1 MENKAEDKKPVVD
14 KYTDYLY
21 GVLKD
26 NNAYDGDYNKFY
38 NEFYQP
44 GIKGY
49 TYRKELY
56 DTMTSHGID
65 LGASYEDFANWIG
78 LHAIDPQTQQT
89 PMGADSISK
98 DMKPVEVTP
107 TKKPEAKKE
116 EKPEVSAEAV
126 SENQHPT
133 DTLQDFNPNV
143 SRMRNAGTDYYLQ
156 AAEEIS
162 NNAYSKSLEEL
173 ANQAAKDLKKKA
185 YQKPKEDS
193 YVRLNQTA
201 RYIPIRSL
209 PKDADLDSV
218 FKAALNFEQMCGG
231 TKEYTFAP
239 LGGDVQERFEKWKAL
254 NATADNNFT
263 QETAS
268 MSPNAVYLQARNLQA
283 LGKERPAWISELR
296 WNEASDPKNNIDYQ
310 EVAAK
315 LVQEDQQRRLKRS
328 DGAYQNNVSLNGMY
342 HANYTAS
349 MASDIYNTGTI
360 NTLFVLFQDGRIRP
374 LQAPDPSV
382 LRGGWEAQRELFRR
396 QYEKMTFGEEGKEGY
411 TDPYEKNRVVGN
423 FLQNGEV
430 CHIIYFPYMIE
441 QRRWDDAQELIK
453 IGLGGKFNEEGVLLN
468 PDDRLQIVPVVVKNG
483 ESEEDAIAKAKVEL
497 DNEISKKLP
506 YKETYLQ
513 QQIAQAREA
522 LKKEQERLKQ
532 FGDHDYVKE
541 SYMAGAINPRSLAI
555 KLMANTE
562 EGAKISDE
570 VALARGNIRKLEE
583 SIKKYTQALEALRTG
598 DKVGFWGGFLEGI
611 SDLDNWTFGLYNLRE
626 NLVAVKAHEGKMGQ
640 EAKDRLGLARSLSQE
655 SMSAFH
661 RHGEGRLYGPAFGA
675 GYSFPFTIGA
685 IATYGAGNVAARGII
700 RGGSRMAA
708 KYGTNW
714 LFDTTIRA
722 TTRLAAI
729 NAAGVIDSSFQ
740 MPRIISDAAIEKMG
754 LMNYTFDENQRIVVT
769 GTQQEKSWGHSL
781 LHSGLNTLVQ
791 NVSERVGTY
800 VLEPVAKAFGIGKI
814 SLRSFGEALPYNKT
828 IHMIQNG
835 AFAKAM
841 SKVYGT
847 FEKGGYDG
855 FVNEVLEEY
864 IANPMTATFDENYTF
879 ADIFDSRQN
888 LDTALS
894 VWASSIFMLGF
905 SSTASSVKYYRTL
918 RSVNSAY
925 DKAEANARRLF
936 GNENWDKIQNTILRL
951 EGEPLVNAIYAGVC
965 QNKSLSD
972 EQKKAFL
979 NYVRAQKA
987 QAVFNNA
994 VSEKYSFS
1002 LTGEE
1007 LNEMNAM
1014 TIHAYAEGRNM
1025 QTPQEYAQA
1034 QQAFADTREMAM
1046 SALGVT
1052 DDIDA
1057 YLDTLGE
1064 TPAEQLKKGVEAA
1077 KENGLD
1083 EKAANAALSAYLN
1096 AREQQK
1102 GAMDGI
1108 TSDESIRRQ
1117 HADSVIRQI
1126 TFENEA
1132 DSEGGSGKVILV
1144 NVKGREKPVFLVR
1157 GRYENGSITGETVVV
1172 SEGNGVIEMIPASEV
1187 EGIVEESDAMTER
1200 QRKYD
1205 KIDAENKEQQRLIN
1219 LNMDTPLAGQG
1230 GILMDEEGHRRQ
1242 VGIKC
1247 VFNDEQG
1254 NPASVLVVDQNN
1266 NDYLIPIDV
1275 FREQRGRGRKFEA
1288 IEPYLDE
1295 TDEEYHAAEGPMNE
1309 EYNLA
1314 NKEQE
1319 GVSEEDAQGA
1329 AEGVTPQSATDAT
1342 EKPTKPEVKYDYHV
1356 KMKDGSGNAVS
1367 GRVTNLSADGVEIEF
1382 DAPYNGKMVDRIPL
1396 ADFDSGVSE
1405 IADANGNVLWN
1416 ETEVVGDTEVAPQVD
1431 AAPTQAGQEDAEK
1444 PAIAQAEQ
1452 DEAHKPTALERIPR
1466 NENGEPVFEQAENPE
1481 AAWDALVEFSD
1492 GNAATA
1498 KEIADAMTEE
1508 KRKALEKAQKLK
1520 LKGKTPAELL
1530 ASKQAN
1536 AAELVKAESEYNHW
1550 QRMANVEQNRQNAIR
1565 AQQEAEA
1572 RQRATERA
1580 EAERAERE
1588 AREEAERRERDAL
1601 EGIPEWHMDTPEN
1614 ARKRGARRYG
1624 GQIFTRQEP
1633 VNGVVGKEVE
1643 VKFSQKDLPKGHVVV
1658 MEAEQ
1663 LQPSH
1668 IQGKRNPMFFIEE
1681 AQPKNRAEDVSQTA
1695 ARNIAENIRP
1705 QEITSSTTAYTGA
1718 PTINTRGE
1726 VIQGNN
1732 RSDALRY
1739 LWQNNLPKQQQAY
1752 KQYLLDQA
1760 EQLGLDSNAI
1770 NAMQHPVLVNQ
1781 LDVDD
1786 AEAIRLGQMTAQDTE
1801 SGGVERIKPKNVAQK
1816 LGDNMRTFAN
1826 RLLSSSD
1833 NDATFGQLVDR
1844 NGEDVLN
1851 WMNQIGAISNT
1862 QYQSAFDSKGKLTP
1876 EAKNDLQKVL
1886 YQAVFK
1892 GGSQQLEEMFDRLPA
1907 KAQRAIL
1914 STAFRDMDSPF
1925 AGKMLSEIQSSIIA
1939 YNALM
1944 QDEGF
1949 ASAKNMEEVL
1959 RAIEIFKHQTAL
1971 DDRFEQ
1977 YMPADNF
1984 SNFALHLAGLYKASD
1999 MSQTT
2004 IASYFNEMYDLAQG
2018 KKAATLFEEADTTE
2032 YPLAEVIKKVLG
2044 IDYKPAKNGNNNV
2057 ANGGADVALRNQES
2071 QGRQPRSNK
2080 PSASGEQNQT
2090 GTESS
2095 ERGEGV
2101 GVSDNEQGRQVDIEV
2116 NAPRKGDLAEAQENR
2131 LKNSTQ
2137 AAVESASAEV
2147 ETSPTEAQKKAGNY
2161 KMGHVKVG
2169 AFDVTIENPKGS
2181 ERSGTDANGKK
2192 WSVKMNNTYG
2202 YIRGT
2207 EGVDGDHI
2215 DVFLAEDMD
2224 KWDGKYAFVVDQY
2237 NPDGTFDE
2245 HKVMLGFNSM
2255 EEARSAYLSNYE
2267 KGWENGRRIV
2277 VARIKTDDFQ
2287 KWVDSSHRKTKPFA
2301 HYVIAG
2307 AADVSDNEKKPS
2319 ASKKGKPRVSK
2330 EDEVK
2335 HTVEHFPM
2343 ETPEEAAAFDKRI
2356 PEMED
2361 SELLAYMQ
2369 EDGKG
2374 DANKAYHMNIYD
2386 EYDYRH
2392 TDEQTEAY
2400 DIYIQQLHDSN
2411 TTLEQAEEMLGN
2423 ILGDVERF
2431 ATDERSQLIGQSDA
2445 LQDYITE
2452 LERQKEDKRAEA
2464 ENSAENTD
2472 ANHVEE
2478 ADVEEN
2484 KSAEPVEADK
2494 SKQYGEYQEVY
2505 DNFVSDVENRGMI
2518 PDLRAIKNKIRDT
2531 KRRLTVLRNGAATS
2545 IQSDEDLKR
2554 FETAEKK
2561 LTDLL
2566 HVYEAM
2572 RDYTEARIKK
2582 AEAAAQRKPWSE
2594 KNAQERM
2601 DEASKNP
2608 LTEEEIQNAPTDEV
2622 NKANALDYLSGNHG
2636 LIQSISYLKVYEDVR
2651 NPNGSAASDSGTK
2664 DKTQLAGRSNSASEG
2679 RDTGEKSGGTAG
2691 RVDNGGSRENVS
2703 EQSDGGKSG
2712 ERSTRDNAGEGS
2724 NTGIS
2729 TEEQPVGRRD
2739 ANSGKPRRG
2748 GTSGRTR
2755 SDGGRSGR
2763 GESGNPATENGTRR
2777 AASESVKDESADD
2790 FLNQALGE
2798 FKDVL
2803 DDFIKAGRGELSISL
2818 VGLNSK
2824 QMEILPRLIQV
2835 GAKVGYA
2842 YIRKGVHGFTEWANH
2857 VKEAI
2862 GKYLRDANLS
2872 DDEIDAFIKEM
2883 WKSKIPFD
2891 GQIHTL
2897 EEWASIYSK
2906 KDLRNKVRTTI
2917 EKKREAQRQ
2926 AESIS
2931 VKTGDINNIRETLP
2945 FLLPQQQE
2953 DVLRAETQFFDETH
2967 QDREH
2972 ANGKGYMFTNGTG
2985 TGKTYTGLGIVKRFV
3000 KQGKKR
3006 ILILTPSQPKVRD
3019 WINDGKN
3026 LGLGIKSLDDWAK
3039 ERGTTATTE
3048 AGEGTIITTYANFR
3062 QNEELLNGTF
3072 DLIVY
3077 DESHR
3082 LMENKNAANTIGTNQ
3097 HHMIANRDI
3106 LQATVRLRKINPIYQ
3121 KLNKVHEE
3129 FMAKREN
3136 LVSQGLIPYS
3146 FNVDNWNEEDAE
3158 RFPDLAK
3165 LRKRYLELR
3174 DVIVKEVDPQIE
3186 EQAKKDAAHTK
3197 VVFLSATPF
3206 NTRENID
3213 YAQGYIFSYPDK
3225 EQARGYSVASP
3236 QTIFFEEHFGAA
3248 YKWRY
3253 GRLEHS
3259 ERNAEA
3265 IAQQEREFSDWLQH
3279 TLCTMSGRIIDSEYD
3294 YSRDFPVVSVEHAEE
3309 INNAAEEILRDKYF
3323 NMAYH
3328 KVFGNYNY
3336 AGALFETL
3344 KVATLIPRIKQ
3355 HLEAGRKVVIFHRR
3369 VESKTPL
3376 IPPFAAMLSACHAII
3391 DEMKMKNKPKEEIDA
3406 ARHRLEELKE
3416 KWRGL
3421 LKWESMLDYSMP
3433 REQIAKAFGADNVL
3447 YFSGQEST
3455 KAKNQAVDSF
3465 NNDESGK
3472 NIIVIQEASGKEGI
3486 SLHDTTGKHQRVLI
3500 TLALPQSPITALQI
3514 EGRIYRIGNRSNA
3527 IFEYPLLGLN
3537 SEIILFGQKF
3547 NGQIGTTENL
3557 ALGSQARNLRES
3569 FARSVEESGK
3579 DVPIEEQGFG
3589 GKEADAAERDETSPF
3604 DRAVL
3609 DYYGN
3614 QKLKGKRDSRE
3625 GVDYYPTPE
3634 PLGFKMVEWGN
3645 LNDGETALEPSAGHG
3660 AIARY
3665 VPSANPLTAIEPSQN
3680 LFAKLQLKAGGS
3692 GRKFVNT
3699 IFEGYNVVNK
3709 HDVIFMNPPFG
3720 TGGRLAVDH
3729 VAKAFTHLTEG
3740 GRIVA
3745 IIPRG
3750 STDKKFDKWTDEQE
3764 NAVVTGEIMLPDITF
3779 QQAGTSVMAR
3789 VLVIDKVTNQS
3800 LRSEAESK
3808 YRRID
3813 LSRRKYDKIEDFF
3826 EDIRDIQMP
3835 SRTIDE
3841 KARML
3846 KRAAPALRDIKEL
3859 KGVVDV
3865 QAQDDGID
3873 IRTKGSAMGFYLDL
3887 TVSDFSLQQQLRTK
3901 YQRYAQ
3907 EIEWNEHRHNEKAV
3921 EIYKAYNDLVCRLLG
3936 KTAEEV
3942 ESDITREK
3950 MGLEQPHEE
3959 QGVAINVAPQAE
3971 ESPSSEQNES
3981 TTESSPYHYE
3991 LKHHTKTGAEMF
4003 MAMPNEKSGLSSEE
4017 YSSMLAKAK
4026 KHGGYWN
4033 RFMKGFAFPSEK
4045 SAKDFLAETGNTEP
4059 QADERYQKAGT
4070 PLTPNSAE
4078 VALRDAIADLMRK
4091 SGLEVLDSKEGQQVL
4106 DEANRDELRM
4116 SLNDNREYEGKSSKE
4131 RSDIQYKKA
4140 KELLSALHEAG
4151 FKGFEISRSI
4161 TPFGVSTYIQGDL
4174 GLKFR
4179 ISDHGVSSFG
4189 RIFGEE
4195 HISLNTS
4202 SEYVVQL
4209 AKDRKKDIN
4218 AQAEKYK
4225 KERAIKEEREKRANE
4240 KWNRIKA
4247 NFEGMVFKR
4256 NDRTYQDYDTFS
4268 NSISTNRQNGHKY
4281 QRRYVMQ
4288 TAIGKS
4294 GADTAYRYEW
4304 AEPADIDEYGVATN
4318 IGSDRPS
4325 LEFIEA
4331 YDESDTAPIIR
4342 EHRVYHGSGADFDH
4356 FDHSHMGEGEGAQVY
4371 GWGTYVTEVKGIGEG
4386 YAIRSMNG
4394 SSMSHDE
4401 LSLKRSELEYY
4412 IASAKEKLPFLKGEY
4427 KAEVEAQISEWEE
4440 QLKDYE
4446 EHNYLYTVEIP
4457 DDNGSN
4463 YLDWDKNTGVDL
4475 VNRIRETLR
4484 KNADLKELYDGS
4496 ELNAELEHLAPKIPF
4511 SETYIF
4517 LYELLGSD
4525 KAASQMLHDMGFTGI
4540 KYPADYRQGGRAD
4553 GAKNYVI
4560 FNEEDAKITDRIRFF
4575 RTSNGEAYGF
4585 TVGGKIYID
4594 PRIATAE
4601 TPIHEYAHLWAT
4613 AMREGNPT
4621 EWKNI
4626 VGLMKGTSVW
4636 AEVQKLYPE
4645 LKNDDDIADEVLA
4658 TFSGR
4663 RGAERLRAE
4672 QQKIMQGDGS
4682 VFEKAAAVGALA
4694 RVKQAL
4700 SKFWKGVAD
4709 FLGIHYTSA
4718 EEVADRVMKDLLE
4731 GVDPRKFGVS
4741 GVLRES
4747 IRLPKTEY
4755 AKVAHAIA
4763 TNNGFKKAGMN
4774 YVFTDNN
4781 YYIYT
4786 GKKNGDFSVHYGF
4799 PIEGNENVIEKLSK
4813 GIDNGTIRNTRS
4825 LHSVVEGMRGKQNDD
4840 YSHNADV
4847 ERRYKGSKRAG
4858 DMALRQPTDSR
4869 GSVGDLGTELHKGAS
4884 AEYTDRGTGREAGRV
4899 DDNLYRQGEDTPHTA
4914 TSSESKTQAAQKAT
4928 ENLNLGGR
4936 VVVHESAEGLEG
4948 KEATAKG
4955 WYDTRTGQIHV
4966 VLSNNADAADVT
4978 QTILHEAV
4986 AHHGLRELFGHNVM
5000 DAFLDSVLAAAS
5012 QEVKDAIN
5020 ELRRGKGWNFRTAT
5034 EEYLAGLA
5042 ERTDF
5047 ERMTAEERG
5056 LFATLRRLFNRAL
5069 EFLGLKNHE
5078 LSDRELAYIL
5088 WCSYQNLKTGEK
5100 GRYVA
5105 EAERIAMRYKLKA
5118 GKNAMTDTEKKEHS
5132 VLLRGK
5138 LDNLQ
5143 EILAK
5148 DTYERLVTSGS
5159 HLERTAWVDMLS
5171 PLQDLQHAIEKNGG
5185 FKLGD
5190 FENPYN
5196 AYITMSSRNYAQ
5208 MDIYKRTLY
5217 ADMIEAI
5224 HALGSETGRSYEEIK
5239 TYVMAKHGMERQKYM
5254 AGKAAEEA
5262 YDRYKSMHPFG
5273 QKTLDDFIDEYE
5285 EKSFA
5290 GLTELF
5296 GTQSVS
5302 EAMDEAQKYVE
5313 EVEAE
5318 AGSLTDS
5325 MWDSIRA
5332 ATKSSLQRAYEAGLI
5347 SKETYDN
5354 VSSMYQYYIPLRGF
5368 DETTS
5373 DEVYEYFGDQTINGG
5388 TGSFMKKAK
5397 GRKSVADD
5405 PFAVIG
5411 NMAEMAIM
5419 QSNRNLMKQ
5428 QLLNLALNHPSDL
5441 ISVSDLYVKFD
5452 EDYDNGD
5459 GTRGAWVPVAVPDTS
5474 GMTTE
5479 EANQVMLDFQDDMEE
5494 KVKDEPDTY
5503 ALAHQKPHIPYRVLG
5518 RNMNEHQVMVK
5529 RGGKTYILT
5538 INGNPRAAQA
5548 INGLLNP
5555 DATENPG
5562 AIALKAMTNWIARMA
5577 TARNVEFAI
5586 SNAMRDLEFSTTLI
5600 PKEGTEYYGRYV
5612 KNYLTC
5618 VKNIGRLVNRLND
5631 NILDMSNPLE
5641 KAFYDFIYNG
5651 GETGYTF
5658 MRGVERYKGEI
5669 TKALSELRAKE
5680 GKSKIERLGNKVV
5693 YGHHYIIND
5702 AWNIYMKGAEYL
5714 SRCTEDWVRF
5724 AVFLT
5729 SRQMGRSM
5737 EQSIMDAKEV
5747 TVNFNRKG
5755 AGSKSAGK
5763 WDVSNFFSMNNL
5775 HFLSAYAASAFKN
5788 FYAFSNASIQG
5799 LDKNVRLHLNHTAG
5813 MLMWDGAAVTLG
5825 MLSAMC
5831 IPLMLSAIG
5840 GDPDDYWD
5848 MPESMRRMGIMLPL
5862 GKDGRFLTLPM
5873 SIEHRAAY
5881 GIGELLGTVVC
5892 GSENLPASEITFQ
5905 AFEQLSQILPLDL
5918 TEGNGSML
5926 SLVPTAVRPEV
5937 EIAFNKNWLGMP
5949 IYKEP
5954 FNKNTPAF
5962 RNVYQSTNPNYIAMS
5977 KWLNEVQGG
5986 GDYERAGVQ
5995 VNPAMVQHLVESY
6008 TGGAGKFVSRTSGV
6022 IAKIIQGEQIRSN
6035 EIPFYRTLVKSV
6047 DDRTHNRAARERFQ
6061 REYDKGQKL
6070 IYKIDNYQKE
6080 SARGNSQYVKELDE
6094 FAKSKDFMSYM
6105 LWKSYNSVKSQF
6117 DNARSY
6123 IGDDKDKRAA
6133 LDHAQMLVQKMMTEC
6148 ARAVEDSKTQEE
6160 ADEKIGRIQS
6170 EYTPQ
6175 IKETLSKVED

>member
-1 MENKAEDKKPVVD
+1 MINMENTEDKRPISSD
-14 KYTDYLY
+14 KYSTALY
-21 GVLKD
+21 NTLKL
-26 NNAYDGDYNKFY
+26 NNAYDKDYDTFY
-38 NEFYQP
+38 NDFYAP

-49 TYRKELY
+49 TYRKGVY
-56 DTMTSHGID
+56 DFMKKGGVDYIGDTYEEF
-65 LGASYEDFANWIG
+65 ASKIG

-173 ANQAAKDLKKKA
+173 ANQAAKDLKKEA
-185 YQKPKEDS
+185 YQKSKEES

-218 FKAALNFEQMCGG
+218 FAAAANFEHMVCGD

-239 LGGDVQERFEKWKAL
+239 LGGDIQERYEKWKAL
-254 NATADNNFT
+254 NINNPGNRYT

-268 MSPNAVYLQARNLQA
+268 MSPDAVYIQAKNLKA
-283 LGKERPAWISELR
+283 LGYERPAWISELR
-296 WNEASDPKNNIDYQ
+296 WNEALTLKDEDYGKITARLQ
-310 EVAAK
+310 
-315 LVQEDQQRRLKRS
+315 QEDQPRRLKLSNGTYS
-328 DGAYQNNVSLNGMY
+328 DSVSLKGMY
-342 HANYTAS
+342 HENITPTIAEG
-349 MASDIYNTGTI
+349 IYYKGSI
-360 NTLFVLFQDGRIRP
+360 NTTFVLFQDGRIRP

-411 TDPYEKNRVVGN
+411 TDVYEKNRVVGN

-430 CHIIYFPYMIE
+430 CHFIYFPYMIE

-453 IGLGGKFNEEGVLLN
+453 IGLGGKFNEEGMLLN

-532 FGDHDYVKE
+532 FGDHDAVKG
-541 SYMAGAINPRSLAI
+541 SYMPIINPLFLLDRAAAS
-555 KLMANTE
+555 TE
-562 EGAKISDE
+562 EGVKRSDE

-598 DKVGFWGGFLEGI
+598 DKVGAWGGFLEGI

-640 EAKDRLGLARSLSQE
+640 EAKDRLGLACSLSQE

-661 RHGEGRLYGPAFGA
+661 RHGEGRLYGPAFGV

-814 SLRSFGEALPYNKT
+814 SLRSFGESLPYNKT

-1077 KENGLD
+1077 KEKGLD

-1144 NVKGREKPVFLVR
+1144 NVKGREKPVFLIR

-1396 ADFDSGVSE
+1396 ADFDNGVSE

-1416 ETEVVGDTEVAPQVD
+1416 ETEAVGDTEVVPQVD

-1444 PAIAQAEQ
+1444 SAIAQAEQ
-1452 DEAHKPTALERIPR
+1452 EHKPTALERIPHS
-1466 NENGEPVFEQAENPE
+1466 ENGEPLFEQAENPE
-1481 AAWDALVEFSD
+1481 VAWDALVEFSD

-1508 KRKALEKAQKLK
+1508 KRKALEKARKLK
-1520 LKGKTPAELL
+1520 LKGKTPAEML

-1536 AAELVKAESEYNHW
+1536 AAELAKAESEYNHW

-1580 EAERAERE
+1580 EAEKAKRE
-1588 AREEAERRERDAL
+1588 AREEAERHEREAL

-1739 LWQNNLPKQQQAY
+1739 LWQNNLPEQQQAY

-1786 AEAIRLGQMTAQDTE
+1786 AEDIRLGQMTAQDTE

-2057 ANGGADVALRNQES
+2057 ANGGADVALRNQEG

-2090 GTESS
+2090 GAESS
-2095 ERGEGV
+2095 ERGGETEVDSGRGKNPQGNSRLQEPSNEGTQEKRIGSKSMTHDEAIAFIAEMEDHAEV
-2101 GVSDNEQGRQVDIEV
+2101 APEIDLTIENWDAQFGENGIVPTPIGDVKMGENQFAKLMRQGRNGKLGMIKPTLETPNLIIEENSEAKNGDV
-2116 NAPRKGDLAEAQENR
+2116 AERNSSYIFIKAFTKKDGSRFYYFTSISVSKGGKEVIISNQEKSRNRILRLMEEESVIWRTPKDATTSSAERQGLDYEQSEIAETTAKGSGITPQSTSSADKVTESSPSTQENR
-2131 LKNSTQ
+2131 PKNSTQ
-2137 AAVESASAEV
+2137 SAVENKGLKPVRFEAGRRLTKEEKKEVLNTLRDAFKENGVPYHIEESDFGKERRVYEPTSEDWVKSDITGRPLRYYITLPDGRVAHPTELFPNISGREVTGHVNRMALLEKEASELISKQLNGFPSEYIPTAISILEKMQSLPHDVRDMGYGPYFLVSYDYIFNGKHYGNSPLFVSLFAHSVVKESSDAIEATVKVVNNSYYMVDALLSALKKKYNSTQSAVESASAEV

-2224 KWDGKYAFVVDQY
+2224 KWDGKYVFVVDQY

-2319 ASKKGKPRVSK
+2319 ASKKGKPHVSK
-2330 EDEVK
+2330 ENEVK
-2335 HTVEHFPM
+2335 RTVEHFPM
-2343 ETPEEAAAFDKRI
+2343 ETPEEAAAFDKRV
-2356 PEMED
+2356 PEMKD

-2374 DANKAYHMNIYD
+2374 DINSAYHMNIYD

-2400 DIYIQQLHDSN
+2400 NTYIQQLHDSN
-2411 TTLEQAEEMLGN
+2411 TTLEQAEEMLGY

-2452 LERQKEDKRAEA
+2452 LERQKEDERAEA
-2464 ENSAENTD
+2464 ENSAKNTD
-2472 ANHVEE
+2472 ANHVGA
-2478 ADVEEN
+2478 ADVAEN

-2531 KRRLTVLRNGAATS
+2531 KRRLTVLKNGATTS
-2545 IQSDEDLKR
+2545 IQSDEDLKH
-2554 FETAEKK
+2554 FEAAEKK

-2679 RDTGEKSGGTAG
+2679 RDTGGKSGGTAG

-2917 EKKREAQRQ
+2917 EEKREAQRQ

-3026 LGLGIKSLDDWAK
+3026 LGLEIKSLDDWAK

-3097 HHMIANRDI
+3097 HHMIANRDAAF
-3106 LQATVRLRKINPIYQ
+3106 ATIRLRKINPFYQ
-3121 KLNKVHEE
+3121 ERDKVNDE
-3129 FMAKREN
+3129 FKEKREQLVKELTQEN
-3136 LVSQGLIPYS
+3136 PNEMDGSLVSKGLIPHS
-3146 FNVDNWNEEDAE
+3146 TDAFNWHEEDTE
-3158 RFPDLAK
+3158 RFPEFAQLHN
-3165 LRKRYLELR
+3165 RFQELTET
-3174 DVIVKEVDPQIE
+3174 IIKEVDPQIE

-3236 QTIFFEEHFGAA
+3236 MTIFFEEHFGAA

-3355 HLEAGRKVVIFHRR
+3355 HLKAGRKVVIFHRR

-3391 DEMKMKNKPKEEIDA
+3391 DEMKMKNMPKEEIDA

-3750 STDKKFDKWTDEQE
+3750 STDKKFDKWIDEQE

-3865 QAQDDGID
+3865 QAQEDGID

-3942 ESDITREK
+3942 ESDIIREK

-4045 SAKDFLAETGNTEP
+4045 SAKDFLAETGNTE
-4059 QADERYQKAGT
+4059 QK
-4070 PLTPNSAE
+4070 P
-4078 VALRDAIADLMRK
+4078 
-4091 SGLEVLDSKEGQQVL
+4091 
-4106 DEANRDELRM
+4106 
-4116 SLNDNREYEGKSSKE
+4116 
-4131 RSDIQYKKA
+4131 
-4140 KELLSALHEAG
+4140 
-4151 FKGFEISRSI
+4151 
-4161 TPFGVSTYIQGDL
+4161 
-4174 GLKFR
+4174 
-4179 ISDHGVSSFG
+4179 
-4189 RIFGEE
+4189 
-4195 HISLNTS
+4195 
-4202 SEYVVQL
+4202 
-4209 AKDRKKDIN
+4209 
-4218 AQAEKYK
+4218 
-4225 KERAIKEEREKRANE
+4225 
-4240 KWNRIKA
+4240 
-4247 NFEGMVFKR
+4247 
-4256 NDRTYQDYDTFS
+4256 
-4268 NSISTNRQNGHKY
+4268 
-4281 QRRYVMQ
+4281 
-4288 TAIGKS
+4288 
-4294 GADTAYRYEW
+4294 
-4304 AEPADIDEYGVATN
+4304 
-4318 IGSDRPS
+4318 
-4325 LEFIEA
+4325 
-4331 YDESDTAPIIR
+4331 
-4342 EHRVYHGSGADFDH
+4342 
-4356 FDHSHMGEGEGAQVY
+4356 
-4371 GWGTYVTEVKGIGEG
+4371 
-4386 YAIRSMNG
+4386 
-4394 SSMSHDE
+4394 
-4401 LSLKRSELEYY
+4401 
-4412 IASAKEKLPFLKGEY
+4412 
-4427 KAEVEAQISEWEE
+4427 
-4440 QLKDYE
+4440 
-4446 EHNYLYTVEIP
+4446 
-4457 DDNGSN
+4457 
-4463 YLDWDKNTGVDL
+4463 
-4475 VNRIRETLR
+4475 
-4484 KNADLKELYDGS
+4484 
-4496 ELNAELEHLAPKIPF
+4496 
-4511 SETYIF
+4511 
-4517 LYELLGSD
+4517 
-4525 KAASQMLHDMGFTGI
+4525 
-4540 KYPADYRQGGRAD
+4540 
-4553 GAKNYVI
+4553 
-4560 FNEEDAKITDRIRFF
+4560 
-4575 RTSNGEAYGF
+4575 
-4585 TVGGKIYID
+4585 
-4594 PRIATAE
+4594 
-4601 TPIHEYAHLWAT
+4601 
-4613 AMREGNPT
+4613 
-4621 EWKNI
+4621 
-4626 VGLMKGTSVW
+4626 
-4636 AEVQKLYPE
+4636 
-4645 LKNDDDIADEVLA
+4645 
-4658 TFSGR
+4658 
-4663 RGAERLRAE
+4663 
-4672 QQKIMQGDGS
+4672 
-4682 VFEKAAAVGALA
+4682 
-4694 RVKQAL
+4694 
-4700 SKFWKGVAD
+4700 
-4709 FLGIHYTSA
+4709 
-4718 EEVADRVMKDLLE
+4718 
-4731 GVDPRKFGVS
+4731 
-4741 GVLRES
+4741 
-4747 IRLPKTEY
+4747 
-4755 AKVAHAIA
+4755 
-4763 TNNGFKKAGMN
+4763 
-4774 YVFTDNN
+4774 
-4781 YYIYT
+4781 
-4786 GKKNGDFSVHYGF
+4786 
-4799 PIEGNENVIEKLSK
+4799 
-4813 GIDNGTIRNTRS
+4813 
-4825 LHSVVEGMRGKQNDD
+4825 
-4840 YSHNADV
+4840 
-4847 ERRYKGSKRAG
+4847 
-4858 DMALRQPTDSR
+4858 SR
-4869 GSVGDLGTELHKGAS
+4869 G
-4884 AEYTDRGTGREAGRV
+4884 
-4899 DDNLYRQGEDTPHTA
+4899 NLYRQGEELSPNHEIRIVEGDENHGFKNYKEAKSWAKSNIACTYSNEETGGKGEIRISNAAIDKYLSQSAVDKSDSKDVHLAVLKILPDVIRESVNAEQHADYKKGEDGMRNKKNGINPDVTIHRLYGAVRMNGKLYRVKVTLKENNTSKEPKSPHSYEATKIELLAGTLGNSENSLSPSTNNSITA
-4914 TSSESKTQAAQKAT
+4914 ANLLKGVEKSYDAGRFFEGYSEKSAEKTRQEKTQAAQKAT

-4978 QTILHEAV
+4978 QTILHESV

-5020 ELRRGKGWNFRTAT
+5020 ELRRGNGWNFRTAT

-5042 ERTDF
+5042 ERTGF

-5069 EFLGLKNHE
+5069 EFLGLKNRE

-5088 WCSYQNLKTGEK
+5088 WCSYQNLKAGEK

-5132 VLLRGK
+5132 VLLRGE

-5368 DETTS
+5368 DEATS

-5618 VKNIGRLVNRLND
+5618 VKNIGRLVNRLNG
-5631 NILDMSNPLE
+5631 NTLDMSNPLE

-5658 MRGVERYKGEI
+5658 MKGVERYKGEI

-5680 GKSKIERLGNKVV
+5680 GKSKTERLGNKIV

-5729 SRQMGRSM
+5729 SRQTGRSM

-5848 MPESMRRMGIMLPL
+5848 MPESMRRMGIIIPL

>member
-173 ANQAAKDLKKKA
+173 ANQAAKELKKKA

-218 FKAALNFEQMCGG
+218 FEAALTFENQVCGG
-231 TKEYTFAP
+231 AKEYTFAP
-239 LGGDVQERFEKWKAL
+239 LGGDIQERYEKWKAL
-254 NATADNNFT
+254 KGLGSSYT

-268 MSPNAVYLQARNLQA
+268 MSPNAVYLQAINLQA

-296 WNEASDPKNNIDYQ
+296 WNEALNYDKN
-310 EVAAK
+310 K
-315 LVQEDQQRRLKRS
+315 LNKITAELEQEDQKRRLKRS
-328 DGAYQNNVSLNGMY
+328 DGAYPDDVSLNGMY
-342 HANYTAS
+342 HANYTAL
-349 MASDIYNTGTI
+349 MASDIYNNGTNKTI
-360 NTLFVLFQDGRIRP
+360 FVLFQDGRIRP
-374 LQAPDPSV
+374 LQAPDPSI
-382 LRGGWEAQRELFRR
+382 LRGGVEAQRELFRR

-453 IGLGGKFNEEGVLLN
+453 IGLGGKFNEKGVLLN

-532 FGDHDYVKE
+532 LGDHDAVKGSYLPPMFNSKYYDDLLE
-541 SYMAGAINPRSLAI
+541 SS
-555 KLMANTE
+555 TE
-562 EGAKISDE
+562 EGVKRSDE
-570 VALARGNIRKLEE
+570 VALARGNIRKLEK

-598 DKVGFWGGFLEGI
+598 DKVGAWGGFLEGI
-611 SDLDNWTFGLYNLRE
+611 SDRDNWTFGLYNLRE

-769 GTQQEKSWGHSL
+769 GTQQEKNWGHSL

-1187 EGIVEESDAMTER
+1187 EGIVEESDAVTER

-1329 AEGVTPQSATDAT
+1329 AEGVTPQPATDAT

-1396 ADFDSGVSE
+1396 ADFDNGVSE

-1416 ETEVVGDTEVAPQVD
+1416 ETEAVGDTEVAPQVD
-1431 AAPTQAGQEDAEK
+1431 ATPTQVGQEDAEK
-1444 PAIAQAEQ
+1444 SAIAQAEQ
-1452 DEAHKPTALERIPR
+1452 EHKPTALERIPKD
-1466 NENGEPVFEQAENPE
+1466 ENGNPIYEQTDAETAFTGLTEE
-1481 AAWDALVEFSD
+1481 A
-1492 GNAATA
+1492 GNVIEAE
-1498 KEIADAMTEE
+1498 EIAKSMVEDKE
-1508 KRKALEKAQKLK
+1508 KALEKAKKIKLPSGVSVAEK
-1520 LKGKTPAELL
+1520 VKAAKVRTQAIAKAQEELDKWKAIAEVPAQQRAKVVEERI
-1530 ASKQAN
+1530 AKEKAEAEAKRKAEEEAKRAN
-1536 AAELVKAESEYNHW
+1536 EEAESELNSTIE
-1550 QRMANVEQNRQNAIR
+1550 NVLNTLYKKGKDYASKIFNMKFFDFAKTPDFMKHLGMTGSKFTIRYGVIARHFGKDGSHDFTQSEWEQIPHAIEHPFAITQLKNKEKGFRIYTALKTEKGEYVVVGVDVKNAGRDMEVNAIATMFGR
-1565 AQQEAEA
+1565 RSNANLSENEEVIYKSKEITPEQEALLS
-1572 RQRATERA
+1572 RPNSDQYP
-1580 EAERAERE
+1580 AERE
-1588 AREEAERRERDAL
+1588 L
-1601 EGIPEWHMDTPEN
+1601 
-1614 ARKRGARRYG
+1614 
-1624 GQIFTRQEP
+1624 
-1633 VNGVVGKEVE
+1633 
-1643 VKFSQKDLPKGHVVV
+1643 
-1658 MEAEQ
+1658 
-1663 LQPSH
+1663 
-1668 IQGKRNPMFFIEE
+1668 
-1681 AQPKNRAEDVSQTA
+1681 
-1695 ARNIAENIRP
+1695 
-1705 QEITSSTTAYTGA
+1705 STDK
-1718 PTINTRGE
+1718 
-1726 VIQGNN
+1726 V
-1732 RSDALRY
+1732 
-1739 LWQNNLPKQQQAY
+1739 
-1752 KQYLLDQA
+1752 
-1760 EQLGLDSNAI
+1760 
-1770 NAMQHPVLVNQ
+1770 
-1781 LDVDD
+1781 
-1786 AEAIRLGQMTAQDTE
+1786 TE
-1801 SGGVERIKPKNVAQK
+1801 SAP
-1816 LGDNMRTFAN
+1816 
-1826 RLLSSSD
+1826 
-1833 NDATFGQLVDR
+1833 
-1844 NGEDVLN
+1844 
-1851 WMNQIGAISNT
+1851 
-1862 QYQSAFDSKGKLTP
+1862 
-1876 EAKNDLQKVL
+1876 
-1886 YQAVFK
+1886 
-1892 GGSQQLEEMFDRLPA
+1892 
-1907 KAQRAIL
+1907 
-1914 STAFRDMDSPF
+1914 ST
-1925 AGKMLSEIQSSIIA
+1925 
-1939 YNALM
+1939 
-1944 QDEGF
+1944 
-1949 ASAKNMEEVL
+1949 
-1959 RAIEIFKHQTAL
+1959 
-1971 DDRFEQ
+1971 
-1977 YMPADNF
+1977 
-1984 SNFALHLAGLYKASD
+1984 
-1999 MSQTT
+1999 
-2004 IASYFNEMYDLAQG
+2004 
-2018 KKAATLFEEADTTE
+2018 
-2032 YPLAEVIKKVLG
+2032 
-2044 IDYKPAKNGNNNV
+2044 
-2057 ANGGADVALRNQES
+2057 
-2071 QGRQPRSNK
+2071 
-2080 PSASGEQNQT
+2080 
-2090 GTESS
+2090 
-2095 ERGEGV
+2095 
-2101 GVSDNEQGRQVDIEV
+2101 
-2116 NAPRKGDLAEAQENR
+2116 QENGP
-2131 LKNSTQ
+2131 KNSTKS
-2137 AAVESASAEV
+2137 AVENKGLKPVRFEAGRRLTKEEKKEVLNTLRDAFKENGVPYHIEESDFGKERRVYEPTSEDWVKSDITGRPLRYYITLPDGRVAHPTELFPNISAREVTGHVNRMALLEKEASELISKQLNGFPSEYIPTAISILEKMQSLPHDVRDMGYGPYFLVSYDYIFNGKHYGNSPLFVSLFAHSVVKESSDAIEATVKVVNNSYYMVDALLSALKNKYNSTQSAIESASAEV

-2224 KWDGKYAFVVDQY
+2224 KWDGKYVFVVDQY

-2307 AADVSDNEKKPS
+2307 AADVSENEKKPS
-2319 ASKKGKPRVSK
+2319 ASKKGKPHVSK
-2330 EDEVK
+2330 ENEVK
-2335 HTVEHFPM
+2335 RTVEHFPM
-2343 ETPEEAAAFDKRI
+2343 ETTEEAAAFDKRV
-2356 PEMED
+2356 PEMKD

-2374 DANKAYHMNIYD
+2374 DINSAYHMNIYD

-2400 DIYIQQLHDSN
+2400 NTYIQQLHDSN

-2452 LERQKEDKRAEA
+2452 LERQKEDERAEA

-2472 ANHVEE
+2472 ANHVGA
-2478 ADVEEN
+2478 ADVAEN

-2518 PDLRAIKNKIRDT
+2518 PDLRAIKNKIRDS
-2531 KRRLTVLRNGAATS
+2531 KRRLTVLKNGAATS

-2679 RDTGEKSGGTAG
+2679 RDTGGKSGGTAG

-2777 AASESVKDESADD
+2777 AASESVKEESADD

-2917 EKKREAQRQ
+2917 EEKREAQRQ

-3026 LGLGIKSLDDWAK
+3026 LGLEIKSLDDWAK

-3097 HHMIANRDI
+3097 HHMIANRDAAF
-3106 LQATVRLRKINPIYQ
+3106 ATIRLRKINPFYQ
-3121 KLNKVHEE
+3121 ERDKVNDE
-3129 FMAKREN
+3129 FKEKREQLVKELTQEN
-3136 LVSQGLIPYS
+3136 PNEMDGSLVSKGLIPHS
-3146 FNVDNWNEEDAE
+3146 TDAFNWHEEDTE
-3158 RFPDLAK
+3158 RFPEFAQLHN
-3165 LRKRYLELR
+3165 RFQELTET
-3174 DVIVKEVDPQIE
+3174 IIKEIDPQIE

-3236 QTIFFEEHFGAA
+3236 MTIFFEEHFGAA

-3455 KAKNQAVDSF
+3455 KEKNQAVDSF

-3750 STDKKFDKWTDEQE
+3750 STDKKFDKWIDEQE

-4045 SAKDFLAETGNTEP
+4045 SAKDFLAETGNTE
-4059 QADERYQKAGT
+4059 QK
-4070 PLTPNSAE
+4070 P
-4078 VALRDAIADLMRK
+4078 
-4091 SGLEVLDSKEGQQVL
+4091 
-4106 DEANRDELRM
+4106 
-4116 SLNDNREYEGKSSKE
+4116 
-4131 RSDIQYKKA
+4131 
-4140 KELLSALHEAG
+4140 
-4151 FKGFEISRSI
+4151 
-4161 TPFGVSTYIQGDL
+4161 
-4174 GLKFR
+4174 
-4179 ISDHGVSSFG
+4179 
-4189 RIFGEE
+4189 
-4195 HISLNTS
+4195 
-4202 SEYVVQL
+4202 
-4209 AKDRKKDIN
+4209 
-4218 AQAEKYK
+4218 
-4225 KERAIKEEREKRANE
+4225 
-4240 KWNRIKA
+4240 
-4247 NFEGMVFKR
+4247 
-4256 NDRTYQDYDTFS
+4256 
-4268 NSISTNRQNGHKY
+4268 
-4281 QRRYVMQ
+4281 
-4288 TAIGKS
+4288 
-4294 GADTAYRYEW
+4294 
-4304 AEPADIDEYGVATN
+4304 
-4318 IGSDRPS
+4318 
-4325 LEFIEA
+4325 
-4331 YDESDTAPIIR
+4331 
-4342 EHRVYHGSGADFDH
+4342 
-4356 FDHSHMGEGEGAQVY
+4356 
-4371 GWGTYVTEVKGIGEG
+4371 
-4386 YAIRSMNG
+4386 
-4394 SSMSHDE
+4394 
-4401 LSLKRSELEYY
+4401 
-4412 IASAKEKLPFLKGEY
+4412 
-4427 KAEVEAQISEWEE
+4427 
-4440 QLKDYE
+4440 
-4446 EHNYLYTVEIP
+4446 
-4457 DDNGSN
+4457 
-4463 YLDWDKNTGVDL
+4463 
-4475 VNRIRETLR
+4475 
-4484 KNADLKELYDGS
+4484 
-4496 ELNAELEHLAPKIPF
+4496 
-4511 SETYIF
+4511 
-4517 LYELLGSD
+4517 
-4525 KAASQMLHDMGFTGI
+4525 
-4540 KYPADYRQGGRAD
+4540 
-4553 GAKNYVI
+4553 
-4560 FNEEDAKITDRIRFF
+4560 
-4575 RTSNGEAYGF
+4575 
-4585 TVGGKIYID
+4585 
-4594 PRIATAE
+4594 
-4601 TPIHEYAHLWAT
+4601 
-4613 AMREGNPT
+4613 
-4621 EWKNI
+4621 
-4626 VGLMKGTSVW
+4626 
-4636 AEVQKLYPE
+4636 
-4645 LKNDDDIADEVLA
+4645 
-4658 TFSGR
+4658 
-4663 RGAERLRAE
+4663 
-4672 QQKIMQGDGS
+4672 
-4682 VFEKAAAVGALA
+4682 
-4694 RVKQAL
+4694 
-4700 SKFWKGVAD
+4700 
-4709 FLGIHYTSA
+4709 
-4718 EEVADRVMKDLLE
+4718 
-4731 GVDPRKFGVS
+4731 
-4741 GVLRES
+4741 
-4747 IRLPKTEY
+4747 
-4755 AKVAHAIA
+4755 
-4763 TNNGFKKAGMN
+4763 
-4774 YVFTDNN
+4774 
-4781 YYIYT
+4781 
-4786 GKKNGDFSVHYGF
+4786 
-4799 PIEGNENVIEKLSK
+4799 
-4813 GIDNGTIRNTRS
+4813 
-4825 LHSVVEGMRGKQNDD
+4825 
-4840 YSHNADV
+4840 
-4847 ERRYKGSKRAG
+4847 
-4858 DMALRQPTDSR
+4858 SR
-4869 GSVGDLGTELHKGAS
+4869 G
-4884 AEYTDRGTGREAGRV
+4884 
-4899 DDNLYRQGEDTPHTA
+4899 NLYRQGEEGLLQQDMEPQADERFNNELTRYLNGEMDKNEILHLGRPQGVMRAFLPNLPIVMRQRVIKKGSEKKHDVDVSAIMNMPQHLSLPIFVFKRSEDTIGVLTDMRDRNGKNVCVAIELKGQIQQGAEYLEVNDVRSFHGREFKNIVEPIANNKTLKWVDKEKGLAYLSSASQPVQQEKDKKVLNDA
-4914 TSSESKTQAAQKAT
+4914 TKVVKDFVNPKISDENVADGGIMFRDDDMGLEETITKMKVEATQAAQKTT

-4955 WYDTRTGQIHV
+4955 WYDTKTGQIHV

-5020 ELRRGKGWNFRTAT
+5020 ELRRGNGWNFRTAT

-5047 ERMTAEERG
+5047 KRMTAEERG
-5056 LFATLRRLFNRAL
+5056 LFATIRRLFNHAL

-5148 DTYERLVTSGS
+5148 DTYERLVTRGS

-5302 EAMDEAQKYVE
+5302 DAMDEAQKYVE

-5318 AGSLTDS
+5318 AGSLADS
-5325 MWDSIRA
+5325 LWDSIRA

-5428 QLLNLALNHPSDL
+5428 QMLNLALNHPSDL

-5618 VKNIGRLVNRLND
+5618 VKNIGRLVNRLNG
-5631 NILDMSNPLE
+5631 NTLDMSNPLE

-5658 MRGVERYKGEI
+5658 MKGVERYKGEI

-5680 GKSKIERLGNKVV
+5680 GKSKTERLGNKIV

-5848 MPESMRRMGIMLPL
+5848 MPESMRRMGIIIPL

-5892 GSENLPASEITFQ
+5892 GSENLPVSEITFQ

-6148 ARAVEDSKTQEE
+6148 ARAVENSKTQEE

-6175 IKETLSKVED
+6175 IKETLSKVEE

>member
-1 MENKAEDKKPVVD
+1 MEDKKPVSSD
-14 KYTDYLY
+14 KWTEALY
-21 GVLKD
+21 ETLKL
-26 NNAYDGDYNKFY
+26 NNAYDKDYDTFY
-38 NEFYQP
+38 NDFYAP

-49 TYRKELY
+49 TYRKDVY
-56 DTMTSHGID
+56 DDMTSHGLD
-65 LGASYEDFANWIG
+65 LGATYEDFASKIG

-89 PMGADSISK
+89 PMGADSISM

-143 SRMRNAGTDYYLQ
+143 SRMRNAGTNYFLQ

-162 NNAYSKSLEEL
+162 NNAYSYGYQPKSLEEL
-173 ANQAAKDLKKKA
+173 ANQAAKDLKKEA
-185 YQKPKEDS
+185 YQRPKEDS

-218 FKAALNFEQMCGG
+218 FAAAANFEHMVCGD

-239 LGGDVQERFEKWKAL
+239 LGGDIQERYEKWKAL
-254 NATADNNFT
+254 NINNPGNRYT

-268 MSPNAVYLQARNLQA
+268 MSPDAVYIQAKNLKA
-283 LGKERPAWISELR
+283 LGYERPAWISELR
-296 WNEASDPKNNIDYQ
+296 WNEALTLKDEDYGRITARLQ
-310 EVAAK
+310 
-315 LVQEDQQRRLKRS
+315 QEDQPRRLILS
-328 DGAYQNNVSLNGMY
+328 NGAYSDSVSLKGMY
-342 HANYTAS
+342 HENITPTIAEG
-349 MASDIYNTGTI
+349 IYYKGSI
-360 NTLFVLFQDGRIRP
+360 NTTFVLFQDGRIRP

-396 QYEKMTFGEEGKEGY
+396 QYEKMTFGEEGKEDY

-532 FGDHDYVKE
+532 FGDHDVVKG
-541 SYMAGAINPRSLAI
+541 SYMPIINPLFLLDRAAAS
-555 KLMANTE
+555 TE
-562 EGAKISDE
+562 EGVKRSDE

-598 DKVGFWGGFLEGI
+598 GQEGFWSGFLEGI

-626 NLVAVKAHEGKMGQ
+626 NLVAVKAHEGGMGQ
-640 EAKDRLGLARSLSQE
+640 EAKNRLWLARSLSQE

-661 RHGEGRLYGPAFGA
+661 RYGEGRFYGVGFGT
-675 GYSFPFTIGA
+675 GYSTPFTLGA
-685 IATYGAGNVAARGII
+685 IATYGVGNTAARGII

-714 LFDTTIRA
+714 FFDTTIRA

-729 NAAGVIDSSFQ
+729 NAAGVIDSSFYT
-740 MPRIISDAAIEKMG
+740 PRIISDAAIEKMG

-781 LHSGLNTLVQ
+781 LHAGLNTLKE

-800 VLEPVAKAFGIGKI
+800 VLTPVAKAFGIGKI
-814 SLRSFGEALPYNKT
+814 SLRSFGEALPYGKT

-879 ADIFDSRQN
+879 ADIFNYRQN

-894 VWASSIFMLGF
+894 VWASSIGMLGL
-905 SSTASSVKYYRTL
+905 SSIASSVKYYRTL
-918 RSVNSAY
+918 RSVNNAY

-965 QNKSLSD
+965 QNESLSD

-1014 TIHAYAEGRNM
+1014 TVRAYAEGRSM

-1052 DDIDA
+1052 DDIDT

-1200 QRKYD
+1200 QRQYD

-1295 TDEEYHAAEGPMNE
+1295 TDEEYHAEEGPMNE

-1329 AEGVTPQSATDAT
+1329 AEDVTPQPTTDTT

-1396 ADFDSGVSE
+1396 ADFDNGVSE

-1416 ETEVVGDTEVAPQVD
+1416 ETEAVGDTEVAPQVD
-1431 AAPTQAGQEDAEK
+1431 AAPTQVGQNEIDESEKARQARINSSEYKYDKEMRVYGYTGHLYDYRNGVAIYLDEEGNPLIYLAAQNDNTYIGLFRDDSGMWSTKMENASNDKTVFKGLISAVMDMLPEGAKFYEHSNVSVDGLRVFAQQLNHGFKVSDETYECGLNGEDKANALGSKFKGNGKFDSIKHATEADLEHFKGVLKPYMEALGRTTDDIRLGEDGKVLLTLPILIKEGTNAKAGEDVSASDVSNTQKNPTRPIHESASDEVDTK
-1444 PAIAQAEQ
+1444 PTGSQ
-1452 DEAHKPTALERIPR
+1452 DEAHKPTALERIPV
-1466 NENGEPVFEQAENPE
+1466 NEAGERMFEQADKET
-1481 AAWDALVEFSD
+1481 ALDALDEMTGHNSANTSAIV
-1492 GNAATA
+1492 
-1498 KEIADAMTEE
+1498 IAQYKQAQAD
-1508 KRKALEKAQKLK
+1508 LEKLK
-1520 LKGKTPAELL
+1520 KKAPTRKEPVLRGTPMEMLK
-1530 ASKQAN
+1530 
-1536 AAELVKAESEYNHW
+1536 
-1550 QRMANVEQNRQNAIR
+1550 
-1565 AQQEAEA
+1565 AQQEADANYNTAVTQYNAQVAEA
-1572 RQRATERA
+1572 EAKLDAWTKIYALMNERERVAREQAEAEQRERDKKLHDEAVAKLEEQKRIAADKAAEQEAVGTHAVNPKIKKKWNDAVKIEGNANAITLADGSTIRGRYVLTESGAATASHDVNNAYEPTEGFPIDENGESVNDRDYKRDKDAQRIVREMADNYDSRALQTPIIVSKDGVVLSGNNRTMSGELAAQQGTDKAYIDYLREFGKMFGFTSEQIEGMKHPRVVFVLDEALPYDAKTFARFNAEQQKRQSKPEHAVKLGKIVPDSVFASITNDISRFDRMSDFYADEKSVDSAISKLLEAGVINEMQLPELRTGNSLSASGKELIENALIGKVFQSSPDAVRQIIGNPTLRQSIIMGLNEIANNRTLAKSGYDLSQELGAAVDLVARAKTLHPDIYKEGVPVSPFGREQGLFDDEYGDSRVTDGIVLLLADLLNSGKPSELRKVLASYNNEAAAFAAGQIDMFSGEVTSKEELLNNVLNHFRNATPKEQQAIVDAAVAERKRRA
-1580 EAERAERE
+1580 EASKQVGDTSERSGSDVTNAEVGNSKDAGNGQQDSSKKTNTDKITPIGESDFGFVYDQFKGNAQGAIQQLMKMQDGE
-1588 AREEAERRERDAL
+1588 ALGAL
-1601 EGIPEWHMDTPEN
+1601 HHDEIGDIDLVWGKAGTKKSDGYGLAKLVKFHPEVLDNLQGILDGMHITMRSENRVQLESDEYQAAVRLTWNGKEKLWLLTAFKKKETPEPTN
-1614 ARKRGARRYG
+1614 SRTDVDSNLDGKSDDTA
-1624 GQIFTRQEP
+1624 TRQ
-1633 VNGVVGKEVE
+1633 
-1643 VKFSQKDLPKGHVVV
+1643 S
-1658 MEAEQ
+1658 
-1663 LQPSH
+1663 S
-1668 IQGKRNPMFFIEE
+1668 
-1681 AQPKNRAEDVSQTA
+1681 DVSTDK
-1695 ARNIAENIRP
+1695 
-1705 QEITSSTTAYTGA
+1705 
-1718 PTINTRGE
+1718 
-1726 VIQGNN
+1726 V
-1732 RSDALRY
+1732 
-1739 LWQNNLPKQQQAY
+1739 
-1752 KQYLLDQA
+1752 
-1760 EQLGLDSNAI
+1760 
-1770 NAMQHPVLVNQ
+1770 
-1781 LDVDD
+1781 
-1786 AEAIRLGQMTAQDTE
+1786 TE
-1801 SGGVERIKPKNVAQK
+1801 SIP
-1816 LGDNMRTFAN
+1816 
-1826 RLLSSSD
+1826 
-1833 NDATFGQLVDR
+1833 
-1844 NGEDVLN
+1844 
-1851 WMNQIGAISNT
+1851 
-1862 QYQSAFDSKGKLTP
+1862 
-1876 EAKNDLQKVL
+1876 
-1886 YQAVFK
+1886 
-1892 GGSQQLEEMFDRLPA
+1892 
-1907 KAQRAIL
+1907 
-1914 STAFRDMDSPF
+1914 
-1925 AGKMLSEIQSSIIA
+1925 SEQ
-1939 YNALM
+1939 
-1944 QDEGF
+1944 
-1949 ASAKNMEEVL
+1949 
-1959 RAIEIFKHQTAL
+1959 
-1971 DDRFEQ
+1971 
-1977 YMPADNF
+1977 
-1984 SNFALHLAGLYKASD
+1984 
-1999 MSQTT
+1999 
-2004 IASYFNEMYDLAQG
+2004 
-2018 KKAATLFEEADTTE
+2018 ADT
-2032 YPLAEVIKKVLG
+2032 
-2044 IDYKPAKNGNNNV
+2044 
-2057 ANGGADVALRNQES
+2057 QE
-2071 QGRQPRSNK
+2071 
-2080 PSASGEQNQT
+2080 
-2090 GTESS
+2090 
-2095 ERGEGV
+2095 
-2101 GVSDNEQGRQVDIEV
+2101 
-2116 NAPRKGDLAEAQENR
+2116 
-2131 LKNSTQ
+2131 NSTQ
-2137 AAVESASAEV
+2137 AAVENKGLKPVRFEAGRRLTKEEKKEVLNTLRDAFKENGVPYHIEESDFGKERRVYEPTSEDWVKSDITGRPLRYYITLPDGRVAHPTELFPNISAREVTGHVNRMALLEKEASELISKQLNGFPSEYIPTAISILEKMQSLPHDVRDMGYGPYFLVSYDYIFNGKHYGNSPLFVSLFAHSVVKESSDAIEATVKVVNNSYYMVDALLSALKKKYNSTQSAVESASAEV
-2147 ETSPTEAQKKAGNY
+2147 ETSPSEAQKKAGNY
-2161 KMGHVKVG
+2161 KMGHVKIG

-2224 KWDGKYAFVVDQY
+2224 KWDGKYVFVVDQY

-2245 HKVMLGFNSM
+2245 HKVMLGFNST

-2277 VARIKTDDFQ
+2277 VARIKTDGFQ

-2301 HYVIAG
+2301 NYVIAG
-2307 AADVSDNEKKPS
+2307 ESDVSDNKKKPS
-2319 ASKKGKPRVSK
+2319 ASKKEKPRVSK

-2335 HTVEHFPM
+2335 RTVEHFPM

-2361 SELLAYMQ
+2361 AELLAYMQ

-2374 DANKAYHMNIYD
+2374 DANNAYHMNIYD

-2400 DIYIQQLHDSN
+2400 NTYIQQLHDSN

-2452 LERQKEDKRAEA
+2452 LERQKEDERAEA

-2472 ANHVEE
+2472 ANHVEA
-2478 ADVEEN
+2478 ADVAEN

-2545 IQSDEDLKR
+2545 IQSNEDLKR

-2572 RDYTEARIKK
+2572 RDYTEARVKK

-2679 RDTGEKSGGTAG
+2679 RDTGGKSGGTDG

-2703 EQSDGGKSG
+2703 EQSYGGKSG

-2777 AASESVKDESADD
+2777 AASESVKEESADD

-2824 QMEILPRLIQV
+2824 QMEMLPRLIQV

-2842 YIRKGVHGFTEWANH
+2842 YIRKGVHGFTEWAKH

-2906 KDLRNKVRTTI
+2906 KELRNKVRTTI
-2917 EKKREAQRQ
+2917 EEKREAQRQ

-3026 LGLGIKSLDDWAK
+3026 LGLEIKSLDDWAK

-3048 AGEGTIITTYANFR
+3048 AGEDTIITTYANFR

-3225 EQARGYSVASP
+3225 EQARGYSIASP
-3236 QTIFFEEHFGAA
+3236 MTIFFEEHFGAA

-3455 KAKNQAVDSF
+3455 KEKNQAVDSF

-3709 HDVIFMNPPFG
+3709 HNVIFMNPPFG

-3750 STDKKFDKWTDEQE
+3750 STDKKFDKWIDEQE

-3808 YRRID
+3808 YRSID
-3813 LSRRKYDKIEDFF
+3813 LSRRQYDKIEDFF

-3865 QAQDDGID
+3865 QAQEDGID

-3959 QGVAINVAPQAE
+3959 QEAAINVAPQVE
-3971 ESPSSEQNES
+3971 ESPSSEQNGS

-4045 SAKDFLAETGNTEP
+4045 SAKDFLAETGNTE
-4059 QADERYQKAGT
+4059 QK
-4070 PLTPNSAE
+4070 P
-4078 VALRDAIADLMRK
+4078 
-4091 SGLEVLDSKEGQQVL
+4091 
-4106 DEANRDELRM
+4106 
-4116 SLNDNREYEGKSSKE
+4116 
-4131 RSDIQYKKA
+4131 
-4140 KELLSALHEAG
+4140 
-4151 FKGFEISRSI
+4151 SI
-4161 TPFGVSTYIQGDL
+4161 G
-4174 GLKFR
+4174 
-4179 ISDHGVSSFG
+4179 
-4189 RIFGEE
+4189 
-4195 HISLNTS
+4195 
-4202 SEYVVQL
+4202 
-4209 AKDRKKDIN
+4209 
-4218 AQAEKYK
+4218 
-4225 KERAIKEEREKRANE
+4225 
-4240 KWNRIKA
+4240 
-4247 NFEGMVFKR
+4247 
-4256 NDRTYQDYDTFS
+4256 
-4268 NSISTNRQNGHKY
+4268 
-4281 QRRYVMQ
+4281 
-4288 TAIGKS
+4288 
-4294 GADTAYRYEW
+4294 
-4304 AEPADIDEYGVATN
+4304 
-4318 IGSDRPS
+4318 
-4325 LEFIEA
+4325 
-4331 YDESDTAPIIR
+4331 
-4342 EHRVYHGSGADFDH
+4342 
-4356 FDHSHMGEGEGAQVY
+4356 
-4371 GWGTYVTEVKGIGEG
+4371 
-4386 YAIRSMNG
+4386 
-4394 SSMSHDE
+4394 
-4401 LSLKRSELEYY
+4401 
-4412 IASAKEKLPFLKGEY
+4412 
-4427 KAEVEAQISEWEE
+4427 
-4440 QLKDYE
+4440 
-4446 EHNYLYTVEIP
+4446 
-4457 DDNGSN
+4457 
-4463 YLDWDKNTGVDL
+4463 
-4475 VNRIRETLR
+4475 
-4484 KNADLKELYDGS
+4484 
-4496 ELNAELEHLAPKIPF
+4496 
-4511 SETYIF
+4511 
-4517 LYELLGSD
+4517 
-4525 KAASQMLHDMGFTGI
+4525 
-4540 KYPADYRQGGRAD
+4540 
-4553 GAKNYVI
+4553 
-4560 FNEEDAKITDRIRFF
+4560 
-4575 RTSNGEAYGF
+4575 
-4585 TVGGKIYID
+4585 
-4594 PRIATAE
+4594 
-4601 TPIHEYAHLWAT
+4601 
-4613 AMREGNPT
+4613 
-4621 EWKNI
+4621 
-4626 VGLMKGTSVW
+4626 
-4636 AEVQKLYPE
+4636 
-4645 LKNDDDIADEVLA
+4645 
-4658 TFSGR
+4658 
-4663 RGAERLRAE
+4663 
-4672 QQKIMQGDGS
+4672 
-4682 VFEKAAAVGALA
+4682 
-4694 RVKQAL
+4694 
-4700 SKFWKGVAD
+4700 
-4709 FLGIHYTSA
+4709 
-4718 EEVADRVMKDLLE
+4718 
-4731 GVDPRKFGVS
+4731 
-4741 GVLRES
+4741 
-4747 IRLPKTEY
+4747 
-4755 AKVAHAIA
+4755 
-4763 TNNGFKKAGMN
+4763 
-4774 YVFTDNN
+4774 
-4781 YYIYT
+4781 
-4786 GKKNGDFSVHYGF
+4786 
-4799 PIEGNENVIEKLSK
+4799 
-4813 GIDNGTIRNTRS
+4813 
-4825 LHSVVEGMRGKQNDD
+4825 
-4840 YSHNADV
+4840 
-4847 ERRYKGSKRAG
+4847 
-4858 DMALRQPTDSR
+4858 
-4869 GSVGDLGTELHKGAS
+4869 
-4884 AEYTDRGTGREAGRV
+4884 
-4899 DDNLYRQGEDTPHTA
+4899 NLYRQGEELSPNHEIRIVEGDENHGFKNYKEAKSWAKSNIARTYSNEDTGGKGEIRISNAAIDKYLSQSAVDKSDSKDVHLAVLKILPDVIRESVNAEQHADYKKGEDGMRNKKNGINPDVTIHRLYGAVRMNGKLYRVKVTLKENNTSKEPKSPHSYEATKIELLAGTLGNSENSLSPSTNNSITA
-4914 TSSESKTQAAQKAT
+4914 ANLLKGVEKSYDAGRFFENYSEDSSAKTQAAQKAT

-5020 ELRRGKGWNFRTAT
+5020 ELRRGNGWNFRTAT

-5056 LFATLRRLFNRAL
+5056 LFATIRRLFNRAL

-5088 WCSYQNLKTGEK
+5088 WCSYQNLKAGEK

-5118 GKNAMTDTEKKEHS
+5118 GKNAMTDTEKKES
-5132 VLLRGK
+5132 AVLLRGK

-5185 FKLGD
+5185 FKLED

-5196 AYITMSSRNYAQ
+5196 AYVTMSSRNYAQ

-5224 HALGSETGRSYEEIK
+5224 HAFGSETGRSYEEIK

-5273 QKTLDDFIDEYE
+5273 QKTLDDFIDEYK

-5302 EAMDEAQKYVE
+5302 DAMDEAQKYVD

-5318 AGSLTDS
+5318 AGSLADS
-5325 MWDSIRA
+5325 LWDSIRA

-5347 SKETYDN
+5347 SKETYDH

-5494 KVKDEPDTY
+5494 KVKAEPDTY

-5555 DATENPG
+5555 DATETPG

-5618 VKNIGRLVNRLND
+5618 VKNIGRLVNRLNG
-5631 NILDMSNPLE
+5631 NTLDMSNPLE

-5658 MRGVERYKGEI
+5658 MKGVERYKGEI

-5680 GKSKIERLGNKVV
+5680 GKSKTERLGNKIV

-5729 SRQMGRSM
+5729 SRQSGRSM

-5755 AGSKSAGK
+5755 AGSKSAGT

-5813 MLMWDGAAVTLG
+5813 MLMWDGAAVALG

-5905 AFEQLSQILPLDL
+5905 ACEQLSQILPLDL

-6123 IGDDKDKRAA
+6123 IGDNKDKRAA

-6148 ARAVEDSKTQEE
+6148 ARAVENSKTQEE

>member
-1 MENKAEDKKPVVD
+1 
-14 KYTDYLY
+14 
-21 GVLKD
+21 
-26 NNAYDGDYNKFY
+26 
-38 NEFYQP
+38 
-44 GIKGY
+44 
-49 TYRKELY
+49 
-56 DTMTSHGID
+56 
-65 LGASYEDFANWIG
+65 
-78 LHAIDPQTQQT
+78 
-89 PMGADSISK
+89 
-98 DMKPVEVTP
+98 
-107 TKKPEAKKE
+107 
-116 EKPEVSAEAV
+116 
-126 SENQHPT
+126 
-133 DTLQDFNPNV
+133 
-143 SRMRNAGTDYYLQ
+143 
-156 AAEEIS
+156 
-162 NNAYSKSLEEL
+162 
-173 ANQAAKDLKKKA
+173 
-185 YQKPKEDS
+185 
-193 YVRLNQTA
+193 
-201 RYIPIRSL
+201 
-209 PKDADLDSV
+209 
-218 FKAALNFEQMCGG
+218 
-231 TKEYTFAP
+231 
-239 LGGDVQERFEKWKAL
+239 
-254 NATADNNFT
+254 
-263 QETAS
+263 
-268 MSPNAVYLQARNLQA
+268 MS
-283 LGKERPAWISELR
+283 
-296 WNEASDPKNNIDYQ
+296 
-310 EVAAK
+310 
-315 LVQEDQQRRLKRS
+315 
-328 DGAYQNNVSLNGMY
+328 
-342 HANYTAS
+342 
-349 MASDIYNTGTI
+349 
-360 NTLFVLFQDGRIRP
+360 
-374 LQAPDPSV
+374 
-382 LRGGWEAQRELFRR
+382 
-396 QYEKMTFGEEGKEGY
+396 
-411 TDPYEKNRVVGN
+411 
-423 FLQNGEV
+423 
-430 CHIIYFPYMIE
+430 
-441 QRRWDDAQELIK
+441 
-453 IGLGGKFNEEGVLLN
+453 
-468 PDDRLQIVPVVVKNG
+468 
-483 ESEEDAIAKAKVEL
+483 
-497 DNEISKKLP
+497 
-506 YKETYLQ
+506 
-513 QQIAQAREA
+513 
-522 LKKEQERLKQ
+522 
-532 FGDHDYVKE
+532 
-541 SYMAGAINPRSLAI
+541 
-555 KLMANTE
+555 
-562 EGAKISDE
+562 
-570 VALARGNIRKLEE
+570 
-583 SIKKYTQALEALRTG
+583 
-598 DKVGFWGGFLEGI
+598 
-611 SDLDNWTFGLYNLRE
+611 
-626 NLVAVKAHEGKMGQ
+626 
-640 EAKDRLGLARSLSQE
+640 
-655 SMSAFH
+655 
-661 RHGEGRLYGPAFGA
+661 
-675 GYSFPFTIGA
+675 
-685 IATYGAGNVAARGII
+685 
-700 RGGSRMAA
+700 
-708 KYGTNW
+708 
-714 LFDTTIRA
+714 
-722 TTRLAAI
+722 
-729 NAAGVIDSSFQ
+729 
-740 MPRIISDAAIEKMG
+740 
-754 LMNYTFDENQRIVVT
+754 
-769 GTQQEKSWGHSL
+769 
-781 LHSGLNTLVQ
+781 
-791 NVSERVGTY
+791 
-800 VLEPVAKAFGIGKI
+800 
-814 SLRSFGEALPYNKT
+814 
-828 IHMIQNG
+828 
-835 AFAKAM
+835 
-841 SKVYGT
+841 
-847 FEKGGYDG
+847 
-855 FVNEVLEEY
+855 
-864 IANPMTATFDENYTF
+864 
-879 ADIFDSRQN
+879 
-888 LDTALS
+888 
-894 VWASSIFMLGF
+894 
-905 SSTASSVKYYRTL
+905 
-918 RSVNSAY
+918 
-925 DKAEANARRLF
+925 
-936 GNENWDKIQNTILRL
+936 
-951 EGEPLVNAIYAGVC
+951 
-965 QNKSLSD
+965 
-972 EQKKAFL
+972 
-979 NYVRAQKA
+979 
-987 QAVFNNA
+987 
-994 VSEKYSFS
+994 
-1002 LTGEE
+1002 
-1007 LNEMNAM
+1007 
-1014 TIHAYAEGRNM
+1014 
-1025 QTPQEYAQA
+1025 
-1034 QQAFADTREMAM
+1034 
-1046 SALGVT
+1046 
-1052 DDIDA
+1052 
-1057 YLDTLGE
+1057 
-1064 TPAEQLKKGVEAA
+1064 
-1077 KENGLD
+1077 
-1083 EKAANAALSAYLN
+1083 
-1096 AREQQK
+1096 
-1102 GAMDGI
+1102 
-1108 TSDESIRRQ
+1108 Q
-1117 HADSVIRQI
+1117 HADNVIRQI

-1144 NVKGREKPVFLVR
+1144 NVKGREKPVFLIR

-1314 NKEQE
+1314 NKEQD

-1396 ADFDSGVSE
+1396 ADFDNGVSE

-1416 ETEVVGDTEVAPQVD
+1416 ETEAVGDTEVAPQVD
-1431 AAPTQAGQEDAEK
+1431 AAPTQVGQEEIDESEK
-1444 PAIAQAEQ
+1444 ARQARINSSEYKYDKEMRVYGYTGHLYDYRNGVAIYLDEEGNPLIYLAAQNDNTYIGLFRDDSGMWSTKMENASNDKTVFKELISAVMDMLPEGAKFYEHSNVSVDGLRVFAQQLNHGFKVSDETYECGLNGEDKANVLGSKFKGDGKFVSIEHATEADLEYLKGVLKPYMEALGRTTDDIRLNEDGKVLLTLPILIKEGTNAKAGEDVSASDVSNTQKNPTRPIHESASDEVDVRPAGSQ

-1466 NENGEPVFEQAENPE
+1466 SENGEPLFEQAENPE
-1481 AAWDALVEFSD
+1481 VAWDALVEFSD

-1508 KRKALEKAQKLK
+1508 KRKALEKARKLK
-1520 LKGKTPAELL
+1520 LKGKTPAEML

-1536 AAELVKAESEYNHW
+1536 AAELAKAESEYNHW

-1572 RQRATERA
+1572 HQRATERA
-1580 EAERAERE
+1580 EAEKAERE
-1588 AREEAERRERDAL
+1588 AREEAERREREAL

-1739 LWQNNLPKQQQAY
+1739 LWQNNLPEQQQAY

-1892 GGSQQLEEMFDRLPA
+1892 GGSQQLEEMFDHLPA

-2095 ERGEGV
+2095 ERGEGTE
-2101 GVSDNEQGRQVDIEV
+2101 GDSGRGKNPQGNSRLQEPSNEGTQEKRIGSKSMTHDEAIAFIAEMEDHAEVAPEIDLTIENWDAQFGENGIVPTPIGDVRMGENQFAKLMRQGRNGKLGMIKPTLETPDLIIEENSEAKNGDV
-2116 NAPRKGDLAEAQENR
+2116 AERNSSYIFIKAFTKKDGSRFYYFTSISVSKGGKEVIISNQEKSRNRILRLMEEESVIWRTPKDATTSSAERQGLDYEQSEIAETTAKGSGITPQSTSSADKVTESSPSPQENR
-2131 LKNSTQ
+2131 PKNSTQ
-2137 AAVESASAEV
+2137 AAVENKGLKPVRFEAGRRLTKEEKKEVLNTLRDAFKENGVPYHIEESDFGKERRVYEPTSEDWVKSDITGRPLRYYITLPDGRVAHPTELFPNISAREVTGHVNRMALLEKEASELISKQLNGFPSEYIPTAISILEKMQSLPHDVRDMGYGPYFLVSYDYIFNGKHYGNSPLFVSLFAHSVVKESSDAIEATVKVVNNSYYMVDALLSALKKKYNSTQSAVESASAEV

-2192 WSVKMNNTYG
+2192 WSVKMKNTYG

-2224 KWDGKYAFVVDQY
+2224 KWDGKYVFVVDQY
-2237 NPDGTFDE
+2237 NPDGSFDE

-2267 KGWENGRRIV
+2267 KGWENGRRIDV
-2277 VARIKTDDFQ
+2277 TRIKTDDFQ

-2319 ASKKGKPRVSK
+2319 ASKKGKPHVSK
-2330 EDEVK
+2330 ENEVK
-2335 HTVEHFPM
+2335 RTVEHFQM
-2343 ETPEEAAAFDKRI
+2343 ETPEEAAAFDKRV
-2356 PEMED
+2356 PEMKD

-2374 DANKAYHMNIYD
+2374 DINSAYHMNIYD

-2400 DIYIQQLHDSN
+2400 NIYIQQLHDSN

-2452 LERQKEDKRAEA
+2452 LERQKEDERAEA

-2484 KSAEPVEADK
+2484 ESAEPVEADK

-2554 FETAEKK
+2554 FEAAEKK

-2679 RDTGEKSGGTAG
+2679 RDTGGKSGGTAG

-2724 NTGIS
+2724 NTDIP

-2777 AASESVKDESADD
+2777 AASESVKEESADD

-2842 YIRKGVHGFTEWANH
+2842 YIRKGVHGFTEWAKH

-2917 EKKREAQRQ
+2917 EEKREAQRQ

-3026 LGLGIKSLDDWAK
+3026 LGLEIKSLDDWAK

-3097 HHMIANRDI
+3097 HHMIANRDAAF
-3106 LQATVRLRKINPIYQ
+3106 ATIRLRKINPFYQ
-3121 KLNKVHEE
+3121 ERDKVNDE
-3129 FMAKREN
+3129 FKEKREQLIKELTQEN
-3136 LVSQGLIPYS
+3136 PNEMDGSLVSKGLIPHS
-3146 FNVDNWNEEDAE
+3146 TDAFNWHEEDTE
-3158 RFPDLAK
+3158 RFPEFAQLHN
-3165 LRKRYLELR
+3165 RFQELTET
-3174 DVIVKEVDPQIE
+3174 IIKEVDPQIE

-3225 EQARGYSVASP
+3225 EQTRGYSIASP
-3236 QTIFFEEHFGAA
+3236 MTIFFEEHFGAA

-3455 KAKNQAVDSF
+3455 KVKNQAVDSF

-3750 STDKKFDKWTDEQE
+3750 STDKKFDKWIDEQE

-3865 QAQDDGID
+3865 QAQEDGID

-4026 KHGGYWN
+4026 KYGGYWN

-4045 SAKDFLAETGNTEP
+4045 SAKDFLAETGNTE
-4059 QADERYQKAGT
+4059 QK
-4070 PLTPNSAE
+4070 P
-4078 VALRDAIADLMRK
+4078 
-4091 SGLEVLDSKEGQQVL
+4091 
-4106 DEANRDELRM
+4106 
-4116 SLNDNREYEGKSSKE
+4116 
-4131 RSDIQYKKA
+4131 
-4140 KELLSALHEAG
+4140 
-4151 FKGFEISRSI
+4151 
-4161 TPFGVSTYIQGDL
+4161 
-4174 GLKFR
+4174 
-4179 ISDHGVSSFG
+4179 
-4189 RIFGEE
+4189 
-4195 HISLNTS
+4195 
-4202 SEYVVQL
+4202 
-4209 AKDRKKDIN
+4209 
-4218 AQAEKYK
+4218 
-4225 KERAIKEEREKRANE
+4225 
-4240 KWNRIKA
+4240 
-4247 NFEGMVFKR
+4247 
-4256 NDRTYQDYDTFS
+4256 
-4268 NSISTNRQNGHKY
+4268 
-4281 QRRYVMQ
+4281 
-4288 TAIGKS
+4288 
-4294 GADTAYRYEW
+4294 
-4304 AEPADIDEYGVATN
+4304 
-4318 IGSDRPS
+4318 
-4325 LEFIEA
+4325 
-4331 YDESDTAPIIR
+4331 
-4342 EHRVYHGSGADFDH
+4342 
-4356 FDHSHMGEGEGAQVY
+4356 
-4371 GWGTYVTEVKGIGEG
+4371 
-4386 YAIRSMNG
+4386 
-4394 SSMSHDE
+4394 
-4401 LSLKRSELEYY
+4401 
-4412 IASAKEKLPFLKGEY
+4412 
-4427 KAEVEAQISEWEE
+4427 
-4440 QLKDYE
+4440 
-4446 EHNYLYTVEIP
+4446 
-4457 DDNGSN
+4457 
-4463 YLDWDKNTGVDL
+4463 
-4475 VNRIRETLR
+4475 
-4484 KNADLKELYDGS
+4484 
-4496 ELNAELEHLAPKIPF
+4496 
-4511 SETYIF
+4511 
-4517 LYELLGSD
+4517 
-4525 KAASQMLHDMGFTGI
+4525 
-4540 KYPADYRQGGRAD
+4540 
-4553 GAKNYVI
+4553 
-4560 FNEEDAKITDRIRFF
+4560 
-4575 RTSNGEAYGF
+4575 
-4585 TVGGKIYID
+4585 
-4594 PRIATAE
+4594 
-4601 TPIHEYAHLWAT
+4601 
-4613 AMREGNPT
+4613 
-4621 EWKNI
+4621 
-4626 VGLMKGTSVW
+4626 
-4636 AEVQKLYPE
+4636 
-4645 LKNDDDIADEVLA
+4645 
-4658 TFSGR
+4658 
-4663 RGAERLRAE
+4663 
-4672 QQKIMQGDGS
+4672 
-4682 VFEKAAAVGALA
+4682 
-4694 RVKQAL
+4694 
-4700 SKFWKGVAD
+4700 
-4709 FLGIHYTSA
+4709 
-4718 EEVADRVMKDLLE
+4718 
-4731 GVDPRKFGVS
+4731 
-4741 GVLRES
+4741 
-4747 IRLPKTEY
+4747 
-4755 AKVAHAIA
+4755 
-4763 TNNGFKKAGMN
+4763 
-4774 YVFTDNN
+4774 
-4781 YYIYT
+4781 
-4786 GKKNGDFSVHYGF
+4786 
-4799 PIEGNENVIEKLSK
+4799 
-4813 GIDNGTIRNTRS
+4813 
-4825 LHSVVEGMRGKQNDD
+4825 
-4840 YSHNADV
+4840 
-4847 ERRYKGSKRAG
+4847 
-4858 DMALRQPTDSR
+4858 SR
-4869 GSVGDLGTELHKGAS
+4869 G
-4884 AEYTDRGTGREAGRV
+4884 
-4899 DDNLYRQGEDTPHTA
+4899 NLYRQGEELSPNYEIRIVEGDENHGFKNYKEAKSWAKSNIARTYSNEETGGKGEIRISNA
-4914 TSSESKTQAAQKAT
+4914 AIDKYLSESAIEKSDSKDVHMAVLRVLPDVIRESVDAEQHADYLKGKDGMRDKKNGINPDVTIHRLYGAVRMNGKLYRVKVTLKENKRTRETTKAYSYEATKIELLAGQHGDVTMTSPRNSNNSITAANLLKGVEKSYDAGHFFEGYSEKSAEKTRQEKTQAAQKAT

-4948 KEATAKG
+4948 KETTAKG
-4955 WYDTRTGQIHV
+4955 WYDTQTGQIHV

-5012 QEVKDAIN
+5012 QKVKDAIN

-5069 EFLGLKNHE
+5069 EFLGLKNRE

-5088 WCSYQNLKTGEK
+5088 WCSYQNLKAGEK

-5132 VLLRGK
+5132 VLLRGE

-5148 DTYERLVTSGS
+5148 DTYERLVTRGS

-5273 QKTLDDFIDEYE
+5273 QKTLDYFIDEYE

-5302 EAMDEAQKYVE
+5302 DAMDEAQKYVE

-5441 ISVSDLYVKFD
+5441 ISVSNLYVKFD

-5459 GTRGAWVPVAVPDTS
+5459 GTRGAWVPVAVPDTN

-5494 KVKDEPDTY
+5494 KVKAEPDTY

-5618 VKNIGRLVNRLND
+5618 VKNIGRLVNRLNG
-5631 NILDMSNPLE
+5631 NTLDMSNPLE

-5658 MRGVERYKGEI
+5658 MSSTI
-5669 TKALSELRAKE
+5669 
-5680 GKSKIERLGNKVV
+5680 
-5693 YGHHYIIND
+5693 IIN
-5702 AWNIYMKGAEYL
+5702 
-5714 SRCTEDWVRF
+5714 
-5724 AVFLT
+5724 
-5729 SRQMGRSM
+5729 
-5737 EQSIMDAKEV
+5737 
-5747 TVNFNRKG
+5747 
-5755 AGSKSAGK
+5755 
-5763 WDVSNFFSMNNL
+5763 
-5775 HFLSAYAASAFKN
+5775 
-5788 FYAFSNASIQG
+5788 
-5799 LDKNVRLHLNHTAG
+5799 
-5813 MLMWDGAAVTLG
+5813 
-5825 MLSAMC
+5825 
-5831 IPLMLSAIG
+5831 
-5840 GDPDDYWD
+5840 
-5848 MPESMRRMGIMLPL
+5848 
-5862 GKDGRFLTLPM
+5862 
-5873 SIEHRAAY
+5873 
-5881 GIGELLGTVVC
+5881 
-5892 GSENLPASEITFQ
+5892 FQ
-5905 AFEQLSQILPLDL
+5905 R
-5918 TEGNGSML
+5918 
-5926 SLVPTAVRPEV
+5926 V
-5937 EIAFNKNWLGMP
+5937 
-5949 IYKEP
+5949 
-5954 FNKNTPAF
+5954 
-5962 RNVYQSTNPNYIAMS
+5962 
-5977 KWLNEVQGG
+5977 
-5986 GDYERAGVQ
+5986 
-5995 VNPAMVQHLVESY
+5995 
-6008 TGGAGKFVSRTSGV
+6008 
-6022 IAKIIQGEQIRSN
+6022 AKIHNIMCDTFCNSFFI
-6035 EIPFYRTLVKSV
+6035 KSG
-6047 DDRTHNRAARERFQ
+6047 AF
-6061 REYDKGQKL
+6061 
-6070 IYKIDNYQKE
+6070 
-6080 SARGNSQYVKELDE
+6080 
-6094 FAKSKDFMSYM
+6094 
-6105 LWKSYNSVKSQF
+6105 
-6117 DNARSY
+6117 
-6123 IGDDKDKRAA
+6123 
-6133 LDHAQMLVQKMMTEC
+6133 
-6148 ARAVEDSKTQEE
+6148 
-6160 ADEKIGRIQS
+6160 
-6170 EYTPQ
+6170 
-6175 IKETLSKVED
+6175 

>member
-1 MENKAEDKKPVVD
+1 MEDKKPVSSD
-14 KYTDYLY
+14 KWTEALY
-21 GVLKD
+21 ETLKL
-26 NNAYDGDYNKFY
+26 NNAYDKDYDTFY
-38 NEFYQP
+38 NDFYAP

-49 TYRKELY
+49 TYRKDVY
-56 DTMTSHGID
+56 NDMTSHGLD
-65 LGASYEDFANWIG
+65 LGDTYEEFASKIG

-98 DMKPVEVTP
+98 DMTPVEVTP

-143 SRMRNAGTDYYLQ
+143 SRMRNAGTDYFLQ

-396 QYEKMTFGEEGKEGY
+396 QYEKMTFGEEGKEDY
-411 TDPYEKNRVVGN
+411 TDVYEKNRVVGN

-453 IGLGGKFNEEGVLLN
+453 IGLGGKFNEKGVLLN

-532 FGDHDYVKE
+532 LGDHDYVKE

-598 DKVGFWGGFLEGI
+598 DKVGAWGGFLEGI

-626 NLVAVKAHEGKMGQ
+626 NLVAVKAHEMGMGQ

-661 RHGEGRLYGPAFGA
+661 RYGEGRFYGPGFGT
-675 GYSFPFTIGA
+675 GYSTPFTLGA

-708 KYGTNW
+708 KYSTNW

-781 LHSGLNTLVQ
+781 LHAGLNTLKE

-800 VLEPVAKAFGIGKI
+800 VLTPVAKAFGIGKI
-814 SLRSFGEALPYNKT
+814 SLRSFGEALPYGKT

-894 VWASSIFMLGF
+894 VWASSILMLGL

-918 RSVNSAY
+918 RSVNNAY

-1077 KENGLD
+1077 KEKGLD

-1187 EGIVEESDAMTER
+1187 EGIVEESDAVTER

-1342 EKPTKPEVKYDYHV
+1342 EKPTNPEVKYDYHV

-1396 ADFDSGVSE
+1396 ADFDNGVSE

-1416 ETEVVGDTEVAPQVD
+1416 ETEAVGDTEVVPQVD
-1431 AAPTQAGQEDAEK
+1431 AAPTQVGQEDAEK
-1444 PAIAQAEQ
+1444 SAIAQAEQ
-1452 DEAHKPTALERIPR
+1452 EQEHKPTALERIPKD
-1466 NENGEPVFEQAENPE
+1466 ENGNPIYEQTDAETAFTGLTEE
-1481 AAWDALVEFSD
+1481 A
-1492 GNAATA
+1492 GNVIEAE
-1498 KEIADAMTEE
+1498 EIAKSMVEDKE
-1508 KRKALEKAQKLK
+1508 KALEKAKKIKLPSGVSVAEK
-1520 LKGKTPAELL
+1520 VKAAKVRTQAIAKAQEELDKWKAIAEVPA
-1530 ASKQAN
+1530 QQRAN
-1536 AAELVKAESEYNHW
+1536 VVEERIAKEKAEAEAKRKAEEEAKRANEEAESELNSTIE
-1550 QRMANVEQNRQNAIR
+1550 NVLNTLYKKGKDYASKIFNMKFFDFAKTPDFMKHLGMTGSKFTIRYGVIARHFGKDGSHDFTQSEWEQIPHAIEHPFAITQLKNKEKGFRIYTALKTEKGEYVVVGVDVKNAGRDMEVNAIATMFGR
-1565 AQQEAEA
+1565 RSNANLSENEEVIYKSKEITPEQEALLS
-1572 RQRATERA
+1572 RPNSDQYP
-1580 EAERAERE
+1580 AERE
-1588 AREEAERRERDAL
+1588 L
-1601 EGIPEWHMDTPEN
+1601 
-1614 ARKRGARRYG
+1614 
-1624 GQIFTRQEP
+1624 
-1633 VNGVVGKEVE
+1633 
-1643 VKFSQKDLPKGHVVV
+1643 
-1658 MEAEQ
+1658 
-1663 LQPSH
+1663 
-1668 IQGKRNPMFFIEE
+1668 
-1681 AQPKNRAEDVSQTA
+1681 
-1695 ARNIAENIRP
+1695 
-1705 QEITSSTTAYTGA
+1705 STDK
-1718 PTINTRGE
+1718 
-1726 VIQGNN
+1726 V
-1732 RSDALRY
+1732 
-1739 LWQNNLPKQQQAY
+1739 
-1752 KQYLLDQA
+1752 
-1760 EQLGLDSNAI
+1760 
-1770 NAMQHPVLVNQ
+1770 
-1781 LDVDD
+1781 
-1786 AEAIRLGQMTAQDTE
+1786 TE
-1801 SGGVERIKPKNVAQK
+1801 SAP
-1816 LGDNMRTFAN
+1816 
-1826 RLLSSSD
+1826 
-1833 NDATFGQLVDR
+1833 
-1844 NGEDVLN
+1844 
-1851 WMNQIGAISNT
+1851 
-1862 QYQSAFDSKGKLTP
+1862 
-1876 EAKNDLQKVL
+1876 
-1886 YQAVFK
+1886 
-1892 GGSQQLEEMFDRLPA
+1892 
-1907 KAQRAIL
+1907 
-1914 STAFRDMDSPF
+1914 ST
-1925 AGKMLSEIQSSIIA
+1925 
-1939 YNALM
+1939 
-1944 QDEGF
+1944 
-1949 ASAKNMEEVL
+1949 
-1959 RAIEIFKHQTAL
+1959 
-1971 DDRFEQ
+1971 
-1977 YMPADNF
+1977 
-1984 SNFALHLAGLYKASD
+1984 
-1999 MSQTT
+1999 
-2004 IASYFNEMYDLAQG
+2004 
-2018 KKAATLFEEADTTE
+2018 
-2032 YPLAEVIKKVLG
+2032 
-2044 IDYKPAKNGNNNV
+2044 
-2057 ANGGADVALRNQES
+2057 
-2071 QGRQPRSNK
+2071 
-2080 PSASGEQNQT
+2080 
-2090 GTESS
+2090 
-2095 ERGEGV
+2095 
-2101 GVSDNEQGRQVDIEV
+2101 
-2116 NAPRKGDLAEAQENR
+2116 QENGP
-2131 LKNSTQ
+2131 KNSTQ
-2137 AAVESASAEV
+2137 SAIESASAEV

-2224 KWDGKYAFVVDQY
+2224 KWDGKYVFVVDQY

-2335 HTVEHFPM
+2335 RTVEHFPM

-2472 ANHVEE
+2472 ANHVGA
-2478 ADVEEN
+2478 ADVAEN

-2679 RDTGEKSGGTAG
+2679 RDTGGKSGGTAG
-2691 RVDNGGSRENVS
+2691 RVDNGGSRENIS

-2777 AASESVKDESADD
+2777 AASESVKEESADD

-2824 QMEILPRLIQV
+2824 QIEILPRLIQV

-2897 EEWASIYSK
+2897 EEWASIYNK

-2917 EKKREAQRQ
+2917 EEKREAQRQ

-3026 LGLGIKSLDDWAK
+3026 LGLEIKSLDDWAK

-3455 KAKNQAVDSF
+3455 KVKNQAVDSF

-3750 STDKKFDKWTDEQE
+3750 STDKKFDKWIDEQE

-4017 YSSMLAKAK
+4017 YSSMLAKVK

-4091 SGLEVLDSKEGQQVL
+4091 SGLDVIDHEKGQRVL

-4412 IASAKEKLPFLKGEY
+4412 IDSAKEKLPFLKGEY

-4786 GKKNGDFSVHYGF
+4786 GKKNGDFSVHYGL

-5318 AGSLTDS
+5318 ASSLTDS

-5618 VKNIGRLVNRLND
+5618 VKNIGRLVNRLNG
-5631 NILDMSNPLE
+5631 NTLDMSNPLE

-5658 MRGVERYKGEI
+5658 MKGVERYKGEI

-5680 GKSKIERLGNKVV
+5680 GKSNTERLGNKIV

-5729 SRQMGRSM
+5729 SRQSGRSM

-5892 GSENLPASEITFQ
+5892 GSENLPTSEITFQ